1 MVLKVPAI
9 RPGCLLMRFLW
20 NKYNFFGIKSKKGN
34 IVEMLLEICAANI
47 QSAINAETAGA
58 HRIELCSELAV
69 GGVTPSFGMI
79 QEVLKKV
86 SIPVFVLIRP
96 RRGNFTYSN
105 DEIEIIKADILQC
118 KQMGC
123 AGIVSGVLNDDHT
136 IDASRTKELVELSK
150 PLPFTFHR
158 AFDWVPNPTEALET
172 LIDIGVQRVL
182 TSGQAKTAEIGIELL
197 VQLKNQSKDRIQ
209 ILPGGGINENN
220 VKLFKDAGFEELHAS
235 ASVLVKETQ
244 KPLVA
249 MNSTKFFEESKVY
262 ESSVENIKAVLLNLG
277 DVK

>member
-1 MVLKVPAI
+1 
-9 RPGCLLMRFLW
+9 MRFLW

-69 GGVTPSFGMI
+69 GGLTPSFGMI

-96 RRGNFTYSN
+96 RSGNFTYSE
-105 DEIEIIKADILQC
+105 DEFEIMKADILNC
-118 KQMGC
+118 KKMGC
-123 AGIVSGVLNDDHT
+123 AGIVSGVLKVDNS
-136 IDASRTKELVELSK
+136 IDVIRTKELVELSR

-158 AFDWVPNPTEALET
+158 AFDWVSNPTEAIET
-172 LIDIGVQRVL
+172 LIDISVHRVL
-182 TSGQAKTAEIGIELL
+182 TSGQSSTAEKGIEFLT
-197 VQLKNQSKDRIQ
+197 QLHQQANNRIH
-209 ILPGGGINENN
+209 ILPGGGINEYN
-220 VKLFKDAGFEELHAS
+220 VKLFKDAGFEELHTSAS
-235 ASVLVKETQ
+235 ALVKKTQ
-244 KPLVA
+244 KPSIS
-249 MNSTKFFEESKVY
+249 MNSNKFFEENKVY
-262 ESSVENIKAVLLNLG
+262 ESSVESIRAVLLKLG